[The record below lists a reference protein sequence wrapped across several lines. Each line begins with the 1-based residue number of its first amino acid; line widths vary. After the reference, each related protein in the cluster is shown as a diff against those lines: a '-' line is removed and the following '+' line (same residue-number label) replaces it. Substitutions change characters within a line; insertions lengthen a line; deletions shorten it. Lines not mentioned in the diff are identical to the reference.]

1 MAKALTPISIVG
13 PGSLGLNTKSSSLE
27 IGPEYCTTAR
37 NAVVANTGVLA
48 AREGFV
54 AQNSTTIANGEGL
67 KVLHEYIDTGEQSRI
82 ISTANNQIFEGIVNP
97 IEVTGTIT
105 TPTDD
110 NWKFVNFAGRCIGVQ
125 AGHAPIVKTNGGD
138 FSDIAFVSSGGG
150 GGDAP
155 DDPIDAL
162 SAFGRV
168 WYVEADRQTIRYSD
182 LLQEDTLTSGSAL
195 NMYTVWGNGND
206 EIVALAEFNGYIV
219 IFGRKQV
226 VLFSGGEDPNNN
238 LQIVDIVNNTGCIAR
253 DSVQNIGNDILF
265 LSEQG
270 VISLARNIQAGGDVR
285 SLPLANLADNVS
297 DFLATFS
304 LSEPVKNIKSCYKPD
319 DGYYLITF
327 PSSDRTFYL
336 NLRYPTPDNRARVF
350 VWTGINPTA
359 LLVDRSDNLYVG
371 KQGIIGLYDGYSD
384 NGQDYDLFFKTGFTS
399 GGDQERTVKKIPK
412 QAVTIIKGGYSTNIT
427 FLWSY
432 DFLATVYDNETQE
445 VEIELEASEY
455 GTGEYNI
462 AEYSRVNPV
471 STLIYRMSGSGKA
484 IQFGVRAKI
493 IGSPLEI
500 QRVDLYLKSGKVS
513 RRATT

>member
-37 NAVVANTGVLA
+37 NAVVVDTGVIG

-54 AQNSTTIANGEGL
+54 AQNSTEIAAGEPI
-67 KVLHEYIDTGEQSRI
+67 KVLHDYIDTGEQSRI
-82 ISTANNQIFEGIVNP
+82 ISTGNLQIFEGVVNP
-97 IEVTGTIT
+97 TEVTGSIT
-105 TPTDD
+105 TPTGN
-110 NWKFVNFAGRCIGVQ
+110 NWKFVNFAGKCIGVQ
-125 AGHAPIVKTNGGD
+125 SGHSPIIKTDNGN
-138 FSDIAFVSSGGG
+138 FSDISFDV
-150 GGDAP
+150 AP
-155 DDPIDAL
+155 DDPIEAL

-168 WYVEADRQTIRYSD
+168 WYVEADRQTIKYSD
-182 LLQEDTLTSGSAL
+182 LLQEGVLDTGSSGLL

-206 EIVALAEFNGYIV
+206 EIVSLAEFNNLIV
-219 IFGRKQV
+219 IFGRKQI

-238 LQIVDIVNNTGCIAR
+238 LKIVDIVSNTGCIAR

-265 LSEQG
+265 LSEKG

-304 LSEPVKNIKSCYKPD
+304 LSEPEQNIKSCYKPD

-327 PSSDRTFYL
+327 PSSERTFYF
-336 NLRYPTPDNRARVF
+336 NLRYPTPDNTSRIF
-350 VWTGINPTA
+350 VWTGINPAA
-359 LLVDRSDNLYVG
+359 LLVDRKDNLYVG
-371 KQGIIGLYDGYSD
+371 KNGVIGLYSGYSD
-384 NGQDYDLFFKTGFTS
+384 GGEEYDFFFKTGFTS
-399 GGDQERTVKKIPK
+399 GGSQDRTIKKIPK
-412 QAVTIIKGGYSTNIT
+412 QAVAIIKGGYSTELT

-445 VEIELEASEY
+445 VDIEFEASEY
-455 GTGEYNI
+455 GIGEYNI

-484 IQFGVRAKI
+484 IQFGVRARI
-493 IGSPLEI
+493 IGSELEI
-500 QRVDLYLKSGKVS
+500 QRVDLYFKSGKVS